1 MTTREPHLVRT
12 ASTLPQFFQS
22 VAYTCIISSSLAATL
37 LSIWKVF
44 YYLTRTPIFAYLH
57 QLYAQE
63 RYLKSLQAREGI
75 TQTFLKRYSA
85 LLSILGSYYG
95 SDRLGLGIARDEGE
109 KGTPLLLDSLSH
121 SLEGLSRV
129 VHDLPGATPIASTS
143 PSTILSEDVH
153 DLSHSLSKGINK
165 SKSEIMPA
173 GRSTADNLPSHVES
187 AIDLRTEIRSL
198 KGLLLSRRNL
208 AQSQ

>member
-1 MTTREPHLVRT
+1 MTTREQPQLVRT

-37 LSIWKVF
+37 LSIWK
-44 YYLTRTPIFAYLH
+44 
-57 QLYAQE
+57 LYAQE